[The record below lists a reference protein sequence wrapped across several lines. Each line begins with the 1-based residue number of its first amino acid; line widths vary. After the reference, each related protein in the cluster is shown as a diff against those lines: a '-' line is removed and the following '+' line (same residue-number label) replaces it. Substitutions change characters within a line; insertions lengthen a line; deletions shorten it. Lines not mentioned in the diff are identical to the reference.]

1 VGEPDEAIVE
11 AAQKNRADLIVMG
24 CHGRT
29 GFKRLLL
36 GSVAERV
43 IGRATCPVLVVK
55 KAAE

>member
-1 VGEPDEAIVE
+1 
-11 AAQKNRADLIVMG
+11 
-24 CHGRT
+24 
-29 GFKRLLL
+29 LLL